1 LARVDLSREGLTA
14 TTIYLTGNSPD
25 VIELR
30 LSAKGSLEHC
40 LEDFAL
46 VSGSALL
53 QLAAVRE
60 VGTKASKEARVK
72 AIHES
77 LVDADGKNLLV
88 NEWARSG

>member
-1 LARVDLSREGLTA
+1 MARVDLSGKGLTT

-25 VIELR
+25 VIELC
-30 LSAKGSLEHC
+30 LSAKGGLEHR
-40 LEDFAL
+40 LEDFVM

-53 QLAAVRE
+53 LLAEVQE

-77 LVDADGKNLLV
+77 LADADGKHLLV
-88 NEWARSG
+88 NEWARGC

>member
-1 LARVDLSREGLTA
+1 LARVDLSGEDLTA

-25 VIELR
+25 VIELH
-30 LSAKGSLEHC
+30 LSTKGGLEHC

-53 QLAAVRE
+53 QRDVVQE
-60 VGTKASKEARVK
+60 VGTKASEEARVK

-77 LVDADGKNLLV
+77 LADADGKHLLA

>member
-1 LARVDLSREGLTA
+1 LAHIDLSEEGLTA

-30 LSAKGSLEHC
+30 LSAKGGLEHC

-53 QLAAVRE
+53 QLAVVRE
-60 VGTKASKEARVK
+60 VGTKASKEARIK

-77 LVDADGKNLLV
+77 PADADGKHLWV